1 MTIKIDNFIKKF
13 PKIELPIILSEE
25 AHHEFSK
32 ENDPLNAP
40 MIDEYIA
47 KYEATVP
54 DDFTEYIPCFSLP
67 LSNKHFAA
75 IVYWKAS
82 LLTYDYVLATYDIKL
97 GVMVDKRAI
106 SGTKVVDN
114 AVKRS
119 VAIIKEDL
127 SIDVAEGVSETG
139 LEYTAENSKAKRFSI
154 LDTGHIEQDY

>member
-1 MTIKIDNFIKKF
+1 MTIKIDNFIGKF
-13 PKIELPIILSEE
+13 PKVDLPVILSED

-32 ENDPLNAP
+32 ENDPLNTP
-40 MIDEYIA
+40 MIDVFIA
-47 KYEATVP
+47 KYEANEP

-67 LSNKHFAA
+67 LSNKPFAA
-75 IVYWKAS
+75 IVYWKAG
-82 LLTYDYVLATYDIKL
+82 LLTYDYVLATYDMKS
-97 GVMVDKRAI
+97 GVMLDKRAI

-139 LEYTAENSKAKRFSI
+139 VEYTAETSKAKRFSI